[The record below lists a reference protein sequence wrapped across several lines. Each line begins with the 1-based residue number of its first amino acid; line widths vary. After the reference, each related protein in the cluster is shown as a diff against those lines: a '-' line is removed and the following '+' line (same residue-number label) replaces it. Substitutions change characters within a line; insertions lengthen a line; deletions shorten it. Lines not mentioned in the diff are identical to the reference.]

1 MTPDQCRRIL
11 REEHRDLA
19 TRIVRMGTAGL
30 LALALGFGALP
41 AVGQSNIGASLHVG
55 TLGVGG
61 RVVTALGDR
70 VNIRGGVDFVPFD
83 LQVEETDVE
92 FDFHLPSPVLTAVL
106 DLYPGASGF
115 RMSAGGLLLG
125 NEIRIEGTP
134 AETVELGEN
143 EYTPDELGVIR
154 GSFGTSRLAP
164 YVGMGWGDALGAGLG
179 FALDV
184 GVAYHGPPDFTYEA
198 TGSAASDTQLVAD
211 LEEEAQVINDDLPGA
226 ASLYPVLNLGV
237 SFGW

>member
-1 MTPDQCRRIL
+1 MTPDQRRDIL
-11 REEHRDLA
+11 RQGLRPLA
-19 TRIVRMGTAGL
+19 TRTVRMGSPVL
-30 LALALGFGALP
+30 LALALAFGALP
-41 AVGQSNIGASLHVG
+41 AVGQSNVGASLHVG

-61 RVVTALGDR
+61 RIVTALGDR

-83 LQVEETDVE
+83 LQVEETEVE

-106 DLYPGASGF
+106 DLYPSASGF
-115 RMSAGGLLLG
+115 RMSAGALLLG

-134 AETVELGEN
+134 AETVELGGN

-154 GSFGTSRLAP
+154 GSLGTSRLAP
-164 YVGMGWGDALGAGLG
+164 YVGMGWGNALGSGLG
-179 FALDV
+179 FALDI

-198 TGSAASDTQLVAD
+198 TGTAASDTQLIAD
-211 LEEEAQVINDDLPGA
+211 LEEEAQVVNDDLPGA

>member
-1 MTPDQCRRIL
+1 MTSDHCREIL
-11 REEHRDLA
+11 RDELRPMV
-19 TRIVRMGTAGL
+19 TRIVRMGTPGL
-30 LALALGFGALP
+30 LALTLTFGALP
-41 AVGQSNIGASLHVG
+41 AVGQSNVGASLHVG

-61 RVVTALGDR
+61 RIVTALGDR
-70 VNIRGGVDFVPFD
+70 VNIRGGVDIVPVD
-83 LQVEETDVE
+83 LQVEESEVE

-106 DLYPGASGF
+106 DFYPSASGF
-115 RMSAGGLLLG
+115 RMSAGGLFLG

-134 AETVELGEN
+134 AETVELGGN

-154 GSFGTSRLAP
+154 GSLGTSRLAP
-164 YVGMGWGDALGAGLG
+164 YVGMGWGNALGHGLG
-179 FALDV
+179 FALDI

-198 TGSAASDTQLVAD
+198 TGSAASDTQLIAD

-226 ASLYPVLNLGV
+226 ASIYPVLNLGV